1 MLNILVPLQMR
12 NIAANAC
19 CSGYLWARKMGKRLP
34 MGKIPVGH
42 ATSRVATK
50 KSTEIQ
56 KIKME
61 KHKKYFKTFNTF
73 HILKPT

>member
-1 MLNILVPLQMR
+1 MR
-12 NIAANAC
+12 KIAANAC

-56 KIKME
+56 KFKME
-61 KHKKYFKTFNTF
+61 NTKKNFKTFNIF
-73 HILKPT
+73 HILKPTQ

>member
-1 MLNILVPLQMR
+1 MR
-12 NIAANAC
+12 KIAANACC

-50 KSTEIQ
+50 KCTKIQ
-56 KIKME
+56 QIKME
-61 KHKKYFKTFNTF
+61 KHKNSSKLLIYF
-73 HILKPT
+73 IS

>member
-1 MLNILVPLQMR
+1 MR

-56 KIKME
+56 KIEMK
-61 KHKKYFKTFNTF
+61 KHKKCFKTFTIF
-73 HILKPT
+73 HILKPTQY